1 MKLFSKCDKCHKRSL
16 FIRYWTFNM
25 PYQKKTMKSQS
36 MYCMKCAYEL
46 KKGFDMMK
54 KSNEQQPN

>member
-1 MKLFSKCDKCHKRSL
+1 
-16 FIRYWTFNM
+16 M
-25 PYQKKTMKSQS
+25 PYQKTTMKSKS